1 MGFLENGHPH
11 RITDVFGVKGAAKG
25 HLVQPPIQSRASLDC
40 SGGFQI
46 LVKQKNQDLNRLPFV
61 YLE

>member
-25 HLVQPPIQSRASLDC
+25 HLVQPPIQSRASLTVQV
-40 SGGFQI
+40 GF
-46 LVKQKNQDLNRLPFV
+46 K
-61 YLE
+61 YLSSRRIRI